1 MKLLQYTSRYFLA
14 MILSLLVLLSAA
26 LYVSIRFTVY
36 KDIDEY
42 LINRRIEI
50 LNVIDEHPDIIQEKS
65 MYHDDVFINPISE
78 KEYKKFLS
86 KHEDGKFKDTR
97 KYDTTEQE
105 HEPFRKLESVFEKN
119 KNHYKLTITASLL
132 NPQELLYTIFFN
144 IILLSALLILLT
156 VVLNRILLGRIWKPF
171 KKNIE
176 QIVQYRLDKDIKQ
189 KFVKSNITEFN
200 ELNDSLEKLISNNL
214 KVYENQKQF
223 IENASHEMQTPLG
236 VMQNKIDLL
245 METYSLSDAQAG
257 MVDALAE
264 QVNRLSR
271 LNTTL
276 LLLSK
281 IENNQYSKN
290 ESINPSKLIEKCCD
304 DFSELIEFKSIQLE
318 INKDSSVELEM
329 HPDLARML
337 FSNLIKNAINHNV
350 VCGFI
355 TIYIQHHMISITNS
369 GKELLISPELLFE
382 RFSKKSDNPQ
392 STGLGLAIVKSIC
405 DFYNFRI
412 SYLYKD
418 NVHTLTINF

>member
-1 MKLLQYTSRYFLA
+1 
-14 MILSLLVLLSAA
+14 
-26 LYVSIRFTVY
+26 
-36 KDIDEY
+36 
-42 LINRRIEI
+42 
-50 LNVIDEHPDIIQEKS
+50 
-65 MYHDDVFINPISE
+65 
-78 KEYKKFLS
+78 
-86 KHEDGKFKDTR
+86 
-97 KYDTTEQE
+97 
-105 HEPFRKLESVFEKN
+105 
-119 KNHYKLTITASLL
+119 
-132 NPQELLYTIFFN
+132 
-144 IILLSALLILLT
+144 LILLT
-156 VVLNRILLGRIWKPF
+156 IVLNRILLGRIWKPF

-176 QIVQYRLDKDIKQ
+176 QIVQYRLDKDIKPQ
-189 KFVKSNITEFN
+189 FVKSNITEFN
-200 ELNDSLEKLISNNL
+200 ELNESLEKLISNNL

-245 METYSLSDAQAG
+245 METHSLSDTQAG

-290 ESINPSKLIEKCCD
+290 KSINASKLIEKCCD
-304 DFSELIEFKSIQLE
+304 DFAELMEFKSIQLE
-318 INKDSSVELEM
+318 INKDASVELEM

-355 TIYIQHHMISITNS
+355 TIYIQHHMISIKNS

-412 SYLYKD
+412 SYVYKD
-418 NVHTLTINF
+418 NVHTLTIKY